1 MILQRRVFLLM
12 MLLLV
17 AAVTGATANPDVRDG
32 CRERCGDVIVPYPF
46 GIGEQRCAMN
56 ENFFLN
62 CTSTDELWFRE
73 DMPARNISLLNGTVT
88 VGFDPSFDCYD
99 KSGRQLGL
107 FNQSISL
114 GSGPFTFSDSR
125 NVFTVVGCDTAA
137 MVTNEHVTSGFG
149 CLSLCTVNV
158 TMLKENSCSGSG
170 CCQTSI
176 PQGLKSV
183 DITIG
188 STDYHMNVSEFNP
201 CGFAFLEDK
210 DSLDL
215 SDWPLSRT
223 PKHNDTSNVV
233 IEWVAQNE
241 TCEEAQA
248 NKSSYACGINTNC
261 YYSDNGQGYRCAC
274 NAGFEGNPYLEQGC
288 QDIDECK
295 DPETYTCHGKCHNTM
310 GDYERKCSLGMH
322 GDGKVGCGGFGI
334 ITIIISVV
342 VGVVGVL
349 LLVIGG
355 WWLYKIMEKRKS
367 IELRRKFFRQ
377 NGGLL
382 LQQQLSSSD
391 QGISKTKVFSSEELE
406 IATDGFNVNRILGQ
420 GGQGTVY
427 KGMLADGVIVAV
439 KRSTIVSEENLEGF
453 INEVCILSQI
463 NQRNIVR
470 LLGCCLEAEVP
481 LLVYEFIPNGT
492 LYEYLHRQ
500 NEEFPLSWEMRLQIA
515 AETAGA
521 LCYLHSTA
529 SIPIYHR
536 DIKSTNILLDHKYRA
551 KIADFGTSRS
561 LSVDQTHLTTNVQ
574 GTYGYLDPEYFWSSQ
589 YTDKSDVY
597 SFGVVLAEL
606 LTRQK
611 AILTNESRER
621 KNLAAHFVL
630 LMEENRIFDIVDAQI
645 KEHCPKEDVIGVAN
659 IAMRCLNLNGKMRPT
674 MKQVTSE
681 LERII
686 QLSQKKD
693 VQQNNEEAES
703 ITAQVISAWDD
714 ASTSITCSSFQ
725 VDQALSSSD
734 VETLVLFKTW

>member
-1 MILQRRVFLLM
+1 MILQRWVFLLM

-17 AAVTGATANPDVRDG
+17 AAVTGATANPDVKPG
-32 CRERCGDVIVPYPF
+32 CQERCGDVIVPFPF

-56 ENFFLN
+56 ENFFLD
-62 CTSTDELWFRE
+62 CTSTDDGHHELWFGE
-73 DMPARNISLLNGTVT
+73 NMPARNISLLNGTVT
-88 VGFDPSFDCYD
+88 VGIFASFDCYD
-99 KSGRQLGL
+99 KSGRRSRI
-107 FNQSISL
+107 FNQFISL
-114 GSGPFTFSDSR
+114 GSGPFTISDSR
-125 NVFTVVGCDTAA
+125 NVFTAVGCDTTA
-137 MVTNEHVTSGFG
+137 MVTDEEVTFG
-149 CLSLCTVNV
+149 SACLSLCTRNV
-158 TMLKENSCSGSG
+158 TMSKNNSCSGSG

-176 PQGLKSV
+176 PKGLKSMN
-183 DITIG
+183 ITIQ
-188 STDYHMNVSEFNP
+188 SISNHVDVSEFNP
-201 CGFAFLEDK
+201 CGFAFVEDI

-215 SDWPLSRT
+215 SDWPLS
-223 PKHNDTSNVV
+223 P
-233 IEWVAQNE
+233 
-241 TCEEAQA
+241 
-248 NKSSYACGINTNC
+248 
-261 YYSDNGQGYRCAC
+261 
-274 NAGFEGNPYLEQGC
+274 
-288 QDIDECK
+288 
-295 DPETYTCHGKCHNTM
+295 
-310 GDYERKCSLGMH
+310 
-322 GDGKVGCGGFGI
+322 
-334 ITIIISVV
+334 V

-349 LLVIGG
+349 LLVSGS
-355 WWLYKIMEKRKS
+355 WWLYKTMEKRKS
-367 IELRRKFFRQ
+367 IKLKQKFFRQ

-382 LQQQLSSSD
+382 LQQHLSSSD
-391 QGISKTKVFSSEELE
+391 QGGISKTKVFSSEELE
-406 IATDGFNVNRILGQ
+406 TATDGFNVNRILGQ

-439 KRSTIVSEENLEGF
+439 KRSTMVGEENLEGF

-492 LYEYLHRQ
+492 LSEYLLRQ

-521 LCYLHSTA
+521 LCYLHSAA

-561 LSVDQTHLTTNVQ
+561 LSVYQTHLTTSVQ

-606 LTRQK
+606 LTGQK
-611 AILTNESRER
+611 AILTNESQER

-630 LMEENRIFDIVDAQI
+630 LMEENRILDIVDAQI
-645 KEHCPKEDVIGVAN
+645 KEHCPKEDVICVAN
-659 IAMRCLNLNGKMRPT
+659 IAMRCLNLNGKKRPT

-686 QLSQKKD
+686 QLSQKKN

-703 ITAQVISAWDD
+703 ITAEVVSAWDD

-734 VETLVLFKTW
+734 VEPLVPFKTW